1 MITVSSR
8 VRQVPPIAL
17 SDLGFNDRMIPEPAR
32 HHLELMLSVAHAKAP
47 LTPVARSLT
56 GEAATVPSLCEVVRD
71 GTLPQ
76 LVQAL
81 ENRFGVALRFS
92 IARNKYF
99 SRSIGGGF
107 VWVPSDD
114 SLPALTLFYS
124 WQLYGLDPLHRERS
138 EPGLSI
144 LS

>member
-17 SDLGFNDRMIPEPAR
+17 SDLGFDDRMIREPAR
-32 HHLELMLSVAHAKAP
+32 HHLERMLSVAHATAP

-56 GEAATVPSLCEVVRD
+56 GEAATMPSLREVVRD
-71 GTLPQ
+71 STLPR
-76 LVQAL
+76 LAQAL

-92 IARNKYF
+92 ITRRSYF
-99 SRSIGGGF
+99 SPSIGGGF
-107 VWVPSDD
+107 VWDHSDD
-114 SLPALTLFYS
+114 SLPVLTLFYS
-124 WQLYGLDPLHRERS
+124 WQLHGLDPLYRERR
-138 EPGLSI
+138 ETGLVI